1 MANSLIARKRI
12 RKNFGKIAEVAK
24 MPNLIEVQKT
34 SYDQFLQL
42 GVPVSQ
48 RSNTG
53 LQEVFTSVFPI
64 RDFSERAELQ
74 FVRLLHG
81 VGVNGH
87 ERVEQVESDRLW
99 GSHEILSSILQAVPA
114 GMEASYRF
122 GNGKGKTRIC
132 RPVRWKG
139 YLCASDV
146 EDG

>member
-42 GVPVSQ
+42 GIPVSQ

-74 FVRLLHG
+74 FVRY
-81 VGVNGH
+81 
-87 ERVEQVESDRLW
+87 EPEEPKYRT
-99 GSHEILSSILQAVPA
+99 ILSLPTRSLKLWPLLYPEPESSAGVP
-114 GMEASYRF
+114 
-122 GNGKGKTRIC
+122 
-132 RPVRWKG
+132 
-139 YLCASDV
+139 
-146 EDG
+146 

>member
-12 RKNFGKIAEVAK
+12 RKNFGKIAEVAE

-42 GVPVSQ
+42 GIPVSQ

-74 FVRLLHG
+74 FVRYEL
-81 VGVNGH
+81 
-87 ERVEQVESDRLW
+87 EE
-99 GSHEILSSILQAVPA
+99 PK
-114 GMEASYRF
+114 Y
-122 GNGKGKTRIC
+122 
-132 RPVRWKG
+132 
-139 YLCASDV
+139 DV
-146 EDG
+146 EECQQRGMTFAAPLKVTLRLVVWAVEAETGSRSIRDSTEQDEDRKKAGEGK